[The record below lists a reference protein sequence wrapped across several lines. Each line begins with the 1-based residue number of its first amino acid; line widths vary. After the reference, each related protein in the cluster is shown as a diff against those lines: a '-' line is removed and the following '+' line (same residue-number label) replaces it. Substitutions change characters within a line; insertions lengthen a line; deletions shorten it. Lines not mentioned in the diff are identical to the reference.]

1 LSGLWLMLARC
12 IQNARRNFRGGADIG
27 LDDDTPKALKG
38 RHQAPSTLKSMPI
51 STLVGM
57 MVSMM
62 VSMKVAPCTGPI
74 SAE

>member
-12 IQNARRNFRGGADIG
+12 IQNARQNFRGGADIG
-27 LDDDTPKALKG
+27 LDDDTLKALKG
-38 RHQAPSTLKSMPI
+38 RHQAPSTLISMPI
-51 STLVGM
+51 STLVG
-57 MVSMM
+57 MM

>member
-38 RHQAPSTLKSMPI
+38 RHQAPSTL
-51 STLVGM
+51 VGM

>member
-51 STLVGM
+51 STLVGI
-57 MVSMM
+57 M